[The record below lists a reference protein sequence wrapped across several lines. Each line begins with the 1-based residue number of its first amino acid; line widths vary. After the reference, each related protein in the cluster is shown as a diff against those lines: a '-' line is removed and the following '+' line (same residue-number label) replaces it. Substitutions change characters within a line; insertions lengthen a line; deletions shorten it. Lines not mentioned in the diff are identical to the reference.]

1 MIRAAGLGRGPMTDA
16 NDRADPTAPQGATS
30 AGSAA
35 DPLAGV
41 AAGAARSAPGEA
53 RLPLGTRRGR
63 TRRGV
68 SIQSKLLIMLLLTS
82 LLSTIVVGAIGYAS
96 ATGALKKAALDQLVG
111 IRGARAA
118 EITRTMENIRTTAV
132 LASGNDSAVA
142 ASEAFNAGFAEL
154 QQQTASD
161 AETSAVSDF
170 YADTFVP
177 ALEKSAGEQ
186 FSDTAFAPTDPAGV
200 YLQSKYT
207 APLALDY
214 DKALATSDAGDGS
227 AWSAANAEYNS
238 FFASLVDRI
247 GFEDALLLDTDG
259 DVVYSAYLGAD
270 LGTNVRTGPYRDSAL
285 AKAYDAVLATN
296 SVDATRFT
304 DFERY
309 VPSLNS
315 PTAWALSPI
324 GDRDGRVTGV
334 LALQIPVET
343 INDVMTGDEGWAKQ
357 GLGETGE
364 VYLAGDDRTMRS
376 NSRELIQRPKDYAK
390 DAIAGGTPSATA
402 KQVVA
407 AKSTIL
413 LQPLRNASVTSALQ
427 GRTGTNEAPS
437 YVGGQSLAAYAP
449 LQIEGLNWVIV
460 ARITTAEAYSSAA
473 EFTRNLVL
481 STAAIA
487 LLVSLLSLLLAQ
499 IFLRPLRRLQT
510 AVQRVSAGE
519 LGVQVDTGSRDEVAD
534 LGVAFNDMSRSLEI
548 KAELLDAERAEY
560 DRLLHTVMPETVAK
574 RYRQGDETIAED
586 HQDVSVIFADI
597 VGFDDFSRGMQ
608 SAESLAL
615 LNDIVRGFD
624 EAAARLGVERVRTTR
639 LEGYLASCGLI
650 VPRVDNA
657 RRVVEFAIEMQNV
670 LDRLGAQH
678 GATLTLRAG
687 VDSGTV
693 TSGLIGRSSVVY
705 DMWGDAVSLA
715 HRVQDAAEGPGIFV
729 TQRVADQLPDT
740 IPLTESAGFGDERVF
755 KVDRAAADRE
765 ARRG

>member
-1 MIRAAGLGRGPMTDA
+1 MSDTTNRSTDGDGDGNAA
-16 NDRADPTAPQGATS
+16 APASPALGAT
-30 AGSAA
+30 GS
-35 DPLAGV
+35 PPTG
-41 AAGAARSAPGEA
+41 
-53 RLPLGTRRGR
+53 LPIGTRRGR
-63 TRRGV
+63 ARRGI
-68 SIQSKLLIMLLLTS
+68 SIQSKLLIMLLATS
-82 LLSTIVVGAIGYAS
+82 LVSTAVVGAIGYIS
-96 ATGALKKAALDQLVG
+96 ATGALKEAALDQLVG

-118 EITRTMENIRTTAV
+118 EITRTMENIRTTAI
-132 LASGNDSAVA
+132 LASGNESAVA

-154 QQQTASD
+154 QQQTPSAAD
-161 AETSAVSDF
+161 ESAVGDF
-170 YADTFVP
+170 YSDTFVP
-177 ALEKSAGEQ
+177 ALEKSSGEQ

-200 YLQSKYT
+200 YLQAKYT

-214 DKALATSDAGDGS
+214 DRALAFADAGDGS
-227 AWSAANAEYNS
+227 AWSAANAEYNG
-238 FFASLVDRI
+238 FFSSLVERI

-270 LGTNVRTGPYRDSAL
+270 LGTNLRTGPYRDSDL
-285 AKAYDAVLATN
+285 AKAYDEVLATN

-304 DFERY
+304 DFQRY

-324 GDRDGRVTGV
+324 GDADGRVTGV
-334 LALQIPVET
+334 LALQIPADT
-343 INDVMTGDEGWAKQ
+343 INDVMTGDQGWSKQ
-357 GLGETGE
+357 GLGGTGE

-376 NSRELIQRPKDYAK
+376 ISRELVQHPKQYER
-390 DAIAGGTPSATA
+390 DAIAAGTPSSTA
-402 KQVVA
+402 KEVVA
-407 AKSTIL
+407 EKTTIL
-413 LQPLRNASVTSALQ
+413 LQPLRNDSVTQALR

-460 ARITTAEAYSSAA
+460 ARITTAEAYAPAA

-586 HQDVSVIFADI
+586 HQDVTVIFGDI
-597 VGFDDFSRGMQ
+597 VGFDDFSRGMD
-608 SAESLAL
+608 SAQSLAL

-624 EAAARLGVERVRTTR
+624 DAATRLGVERVRTTR

-657 RRVVEFAIEMQNV
+657 RRVVEFAIEMQGV

-678 GATLTLRAG
+678 GAHLTLRAG

-705 DMWGDAVSLA
+705 DMWGDAVNLA
-715 HRVQDAAEGPGIFV
+715 HRVQDAAQGSGIYV
-729 TQRVADQLPDT
+729 TQGVADQLPDT
-740 IPLTESAGFGDERVF
+740 IPLVEAEQLGDERVW
-755 KVDRAAADRE
+755 KVDLE